1 MTQTNAAEQ
10 SKVMDIVLRERRM
23 AVSEREWKH
32 RLRGYGYGIRD
43 TDEGRVVT
51 SLVRDALICSLP
63 VQLPV

>member
-1 MTQTNAAEQ
+1 
-10 SKVMDIVLRERRM
+10 MDNTTDIQRMILRERRM

-51 SLVRDALICSLP
+51 SLRNDRALFALQGGIAA
-63 VQLPV
+63 